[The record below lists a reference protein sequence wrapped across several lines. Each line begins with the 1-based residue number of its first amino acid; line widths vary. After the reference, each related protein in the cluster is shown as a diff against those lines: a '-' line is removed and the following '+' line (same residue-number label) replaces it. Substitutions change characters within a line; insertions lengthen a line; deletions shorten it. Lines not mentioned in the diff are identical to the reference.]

1 MILNKQIL
9 GQIKD
14 TAQTLKSLL
23 DQKDDLLNQAK
34 SDMTPDQLKEFHAM
48 EKIMQKQLKE
58 NDFNGAFRTIS
69 KYQSKK

>member
-14 TAQTLKSLL
+14 TAQTLQNLL
-23 DQKDDLLNQAK
+23 DQKDEILNQAK
-34 SDMTPDQLKEFHAM
+34 SDMTSDQLKEFHAM
-48 EKIMQKQLKE
+48 EKVMKKQLKDK
-58 NDFNGAFRTIS
+58 DFNGAFRTIS